1 MDFSDTPEEAA
12 FRAEVRA
19 WLDANG
25 GALQS
30 TAPDELYIEADIER
44 CRQWQRKK
52 ADAGYAHIVWPREYG
67 GMGGTWMQAAIFDQE
82 ERRLPRPFNYF
93 SVGIGQ
99 CLPPIMTYGSEE
111 QKQLIPRTLQGD
123 LIWCQLF
130 SEPSAGVD
138 LAAVRTRA
146 VREGDSWKISGQKV
160 WTSGAHVSD
169 YGILLART
177 DPELPKH
184 NGLTFFVVD
193 MRLVGV
199 EVKPIKQISG
209 QSEFNEV
216 FLDGVVLPDSCRLG
230 EVNQG
235 WQVAMHA
242 LSAERFKR
250 LNTRM
255 PSMLSVLD
263 LAQHCDIEGKSAIE
277 RDDVRQYLA
286 GALANQCALENFMA
300 RILTVLS
307 EGGELGGEASI
318 LKLMS
323 CQLNQDLSAY
333 AMDLFGEEG
342 TILDEQTHALQDELY
357 DAYLWTPGLRIAGG
371 ADEILMNI
379 IAERTLGLP
388 GSPRLDKGKAFK
400 DL

>member
-1 MDFSDTPEEAA
+1 MDFSDTPEELA
-12 FRAEVRA
+12 FREQVRS
-19 WLDANG
+19 WLQANG

-30 TAPDELYIEADIER
+30 TAPDELYAEADIER
-44 CRQWQRKK
+44 CRQWQRTK
-52 ADAGYAHIVWPREYG
+52 AEAGYAHLVWPKEYG

-99 CLPPIMTYGSEE
+99 CLPSIMDYGSEE
-111 QKQLIPRTLQGD
+111 QKQLIPQTLRGE

-146 VREGDSWKISGQKV
+146 VKEGDNWKISGQKV
-160 WTSGAHVSD
+160 WTSGAQVAD

-177 DPELPKH
+177 DTDVPKH
-184 NGLTFFVVD
+184 KGLTFFILD
-193 MRLVGV
+193 MRLPGIRVQ
-199 EVKPIKQISG
+199 PIKQISG
-209 QSEFNEV
+209 HSEFNEV
-216 FLDGVVLPDSCRLG
+216 FLDGVVLSDSCRLG

-235 WQVAMHA
+235 WGVAMHA
-242 LSAERFKR
+242 LTAERFKR

-263 LAQHCDIEGKSAIE
+263 VAKGSEIDGVPALDC
-277 RDDVRQYLA
+277 DDVRQYFA
-286 GALANQCALENFMA
+286 SALANQCALEHFMS
-300 RILTVLS
+300 RMLTVLS
-307 EGGELGGEASI
+307 EGGALGSEASI

-333 AMDLFGEEG
+333 TMDLFGEQG
-342 TILDEQTHALQDELY
+342 VVLDEKTHHLQEELF

-388 GSPRLDKGKAFK
+388 GEPRLDKGKAFK

>member
-1 MDFSDTPEEAA
+1 MDFSDTAEEAA
-12 FRAEVRA
+12 FREEVRA
-19 WLDANG
+19 WLQANG
-25 GALQS
+25 TELQS
-30 TAPDELYIEADIER
+30 TVPAELYTESDIER
-44 CRQWQRKK
+44 CRTWQRKK
-52 ADAGYAHIVWPREYG
+52 ADAGYAHIVWPAQYG

-99 CLPPIMTYGSEE
+99 CLPPIMEFGSEQ
-111 QKQLIPRTLQGD
+111 QKQLIPRTLRGD

-130 SEPSAGVD
+130 SEPNAGVD

-146 VREGDSWKISGQKV
+146 VQDGDNWVVSGQKV
-160 WTSGAHVSD
+160 WTSGAHVAD

-184 NGLTFFVVD
+184 KGLTFFLLD
-193 MRLVGV
+193 MSLPGV
-199 EVKPIKQISG
+199 QVKPIKQISG
-209 QSEFNEV
+209 HSEFNEV
-216 FLDGVVLPDSCRLG
+216 FLDGVVLPDSARLG

-255 PSMLSVLD
+255 PSMLSVLE
-263 LAQHCDIEGKSAIE
+263 LARECEMDGAPAI
-277 RDDVRQYLA
+277 DNDAVRQSLA
-286 GALANQCALENFMA
+286 SCLASKCALEHFMS
-300 RILTVLS
+300 RMLTQLS
-307 EGGELGGEASI
+307 EGSELGSEASI

-323 CQLNQDLSAY
+323 CQLNQELSANVL
-333 AMDLFGEEG
+333 DLFEEQG
-342 TILDEQTHALQDELY
+342 AVIDEQTHPLTEEMF
-357 DAYLWTPGLRIAGG
+357 DAYLWQPGLRIAGG

-388 GSPRLDKGKAFK
+388 GGPRLDKGKAFK
-400 DL
+400 EL

>member
-1 MDFSDTPEEAA
+1 MDFSDTPDEAN
-12 FRAEVRA
+12 FRTEVRA
-19 WLDANG
+19 WLKANG

-30 TAPDELYIEADIER
+30 TAPDELYTEADIER

-52 ADAGYAHIVWPREYG
+52 AEADYAHIVWPQEYG

-111 QKQLIPRTLQGD
+111 QKQLIPRTLRGD

-138 LAAVRTRA
+138 LAAVRTKA
-146 VREGDSWKISGQKV
+146 VQEGDCWKVSGQKV
-160 WTSGAHVSD
+160 WTSGAHVAD

-177 DPELPKH
+177 DPDVPKH
-184 NGLTFFVVD
+184 RGLTFFVVD
-193 MRLVGV
+193 MRLPGV
-199 EVKPIKQISG
+199 KVQPIKQISG
-209 QSEFNEV
+209 HSEFNEV
-216 FLDGVVLPDSCRLG
+216 FLDAVELPDSCRLG

-235 WQVAMHA
+235 WTVAMNS

-255 PSMLSVLD
+255 PSMLSLLN
-263 LAQHCDIEGKSAIE
+263 LAESCDIDGTSAIE
-277 RDDVRQYLA
+277 CDDVRQYLA
-286 GALANQCALENFMA
+286 GALANKCALENFMS
-300 RILTVLS
+300 RMLTVLS
-307 EGGELGGEASI
+307 EGGELGSEASI

-333 AMDLFGEEG
+333 TMDLFGMQG
-342 TILDEQTHALQDELY
+342 AILDEQTHVLQDELY

-388 GSPRLDKGKAFK
+388 GEPRLDKGKAFK

>member
-1 MDFSDTPEEAA
+1 MDFSDTPEEAN

-19 WLDANG
+19 WLKANG

-30 TAPDELYIEADIER
+30 TAPDELYTEADIER

-111 QKQLIPRTLQGD
+111 QKQLIPRTLRGD

-138 LAAVRTRA
+138 LAAVRTKA
-146 VREGDSWKISGQKV
+146 VQEGDCWKVSGQKV
-160 WTSGAHVSD
+160 WTSGAHVAD

-177 DPELPKH
+177 DPDVPKH
-184 NGLTFFVVD
+184 RGLTFFVVD
-193 MRLVGV
+193 MRLPGV
-199 EVKPIKQISG
+199 KVQPIKQISG
-209 QSEFNEV
+209 HSEFNEV
-216 FLDGVVLPDSCRLG
+216 FLDAVELPDSCRLG

-235 WQVAMHA
+235 WTVAMNS

-255 PSMLSVLD
+255 PSMLSLLN
-263 LAQHCDIEGKSAIE
+263 LAESCDIDGTSAIE
-277 RDDVRQYLA
+277 CDDVRQYLA
-286 GALANQCALENFMA
+286 RALANKCALENFMS
-300 RILTVLS
+300 RMLTVLS
-307 EGGELGGEASI
+307 EGGELGSEASI

-333 AMDLFGEEG
+333 TMDLFGVQG
-342 TILDEQTHALQDELY
+342 AILDEQTHVLQDELY

-388 GSPRLDKGKAFK
+388 GEPRLDKGKAFK

>member
-1 MDFSDTPEEAA
+1 MDFSDTEEEAI
-12 FRAEVRA
+12 FRRQVRE
-19 WLDANG
+19 WLEANG
-25 GALQS
+25 DALES
-30 TAPDELYIEADIER
+30 TAPGELYTEADIER
-44 CRQWQRKK
+44 CRLWQRKK

-99 CLPPIMTYGSEE
+99 CLPSIMAYGSEE
-111 QKQLIPRTLQGD
+111 QRQLIPQTLRGE

-130 SEPSAGVD
+130 SEPNAGVD

-146 VREGDSWKISGQKV
+146 IRDGDCWKISGQKV
-160 WTSGAHVSD
+160 WTSGAQVAD

-177 DPELPKH
+177 DPEVPKH
-184 NGLTFFVVD
+184 KGLSYFILD
-193 MRLVGV
+193 MRLPGV
-199 EVKPIKQISG
+199 VVKPIKQISG
-209 QSEFNEV
+209 HSEFNEV
-216 FLDGVVLPDSCRLG
+216 FLDGVELSDSCRLG
-230 EVNQG
+230 DVNQG

-242 LSAERFKR
+242 LTAERFKR

-255 PSMLSVLD
+255 PSMLSVLKLSQD
-263 LAQHCDIEGKSAIE
+263 CELEGMQAI
-277 RDDVRQYLA
+277 DHHDVRQQLA
-286 GALANQCALENFMA
+286 SSLASKCALENFMS
-300 RILTVLS
+300 RMLTVLS
-307 EGGELGGEASI
+307 EGGELGSEASI

-323 CQLNQDLSAY
+323 CHLNQDLSAFV
-333 AMDLFGEEG
+333 MGLFGEQG
-342 TILDEQTHALQDELY
+342 VVLDELTHPLQEELF
-357 DAYLWTPGLRIAGG
+357 DAHLWTPGLRIAGG

-388 GSPRLDKGKAFK
+388 GEPRLDKGKAFK